1 MPMLT
6 YAQCLLVVA
15 SSEGVTLTQPEQPP
29 GHPYRLAQNQILGTK
44 ETGTV
49 GRLLVIYKKM
59 RTNMHKL
66 KKKKNCV

>member
-15 SSEGVTLTQPEQPP
+15 SSEGVTLTQPEQAP

-44 ETGTV
+44 ETRTI
-49 GRLLVIYKKM
+49 GRLLVYIHTNKKSI
-59 RTNMHKL
+59 
-66 KKKKNCV
+66 CVIMIV